1 MAMHTP
7 VYPTDTIPLC
17 LEGVPDG
24 HTPREDTY
32 PHTGVI
38 MSTTKI
44 QHLALAIMTLV
55 VVAGTI
61 ITNGGI

>member
-1 MAMHTP
+1 
-7 VYPTDTIPLC
+7 
-17 LEGVPDG
+17 
-24 HTPREDTY
+24 
-32 PHTGVI
+32 